1 MKLDIKE
8 QAHCLREALQTNMYK
23 LLAVLAT
30 LFAPIMGIMITI
42 GVAIVADTVIGI
54 WKAKKL
60 KERISSRKL
69 SQVISKLLLYEAT
82 IVLFFLI
89 DTFMLGDILM
99 HFFSIENLLTKV
111 VALVLTSVEV
121 FSMDEN
127 YRAVKKYGL
136 WHAFKQLVGR
146 AKDVRD
152 ELDDFDIKNF

>member
-1 MKLDIKE
+1 MKDLIIKE
-8 QAHCLREALQTNMYK
+8 WNCLVTAVSTNMYK
-23 LLAVLAT
+23 LMAVLAA
-30 LFAPIMGIMITI
+30 LFAPIYGIMATI
-42 GVAIVADTVIGI
+42 AICIIADTVIGL

-60 KERISSRKL
+60 NERISSRKL

-82 IVLFFLI
+82 LILFFLI
-89 DTFMLGDILM
+89 DRFMLGDILA
-99 HFFSIENLLTKV
+99 HFFAIDFLLTKAV
-111 VALVLTSVEV
+111 GLVLVSVEV

-152 ELDDFDIKNF
+152 ELDDFDLNKF